1 MSDVSM
7 LKECVMLD
15 NIARYV
21 GAMARLV
28 SHVFFNI

>member
-7 LKECVMLD
+7 LKICVMLD

-21 GAMARLV
+21 GTMARLA
-28 SHVFFNI
+28 SHVFFNM